1 MKRHSF
7 LVRSLIVAIGM
18 ILLSGCNRL
27 DGPSSAKPLR
37 MKGPDGELL
46 LSARYYPSPEDT
58 PGCFE
63 IIAHTD
69 GQMVDDSFW
78 LMLVGLNDTKPGA
91 ELKPER
97 VSFSATWSSDSR
109 NYTESYSGKM
119 VLTEKTKTRVT
130 IRMEDV
136 HFKILYGEYILN
148 GNLVAT
154 LAEE

>member
-1 MKRHSF
+1 
-7 LVRSLIVAIGM
+7 
-18 ILLSGCNRL
+18 
-27 DGPSSAKPLR
+27 

-69 GQMVDDSFW
+69 GKMVDDSFW

-109 NYTESYSGKM
+109 NYTESYAGKM
-119 VLTEKTKTRVT
+119 ILTEKTKTRVT

-154 LAEE
+154 LADE

>member
-7 LVRSLIVAIGM
+7 LVRSLLVAIGM

-69 GQMVDDSFW
+69 GKRVDDSFW
-78 LMLVGLNDTKPGA
+78 LHLVGLKDTKPGS
-91 ELKPER
+91 ELRPER
-97 VSFSATWSSDSR
+97 VSFSAMFSSDSR
-109 NYTESYSGKM
+109 NYTESYAGRM
-119 VLTEKTKTRVT
+119 VLTEKTKTRAT

-136 HFKILYGEYILN
+136 RFQILYGEYVLN
-148 GNLVAT
+148 GNLVAS